1 NTASAMGGFTV
12 GSAVLVRANNE
23 YQDMRTVAA
32 YRNTNAAAGDNI
44 TVTWSTSSYT
54 ALTGLTPYP

>member
-1 NTASAMGGFTV
+1 MGGFTV